1 MKKHLSSPPITTS
14 TMLKASYIPSQKT
27 LLLVHVNIGWNQ
39 SPTVPNHGD
48 KVSDFKKKQQ
58 NPVCVYMTKTIG
70 TTVLIYIDMMIFYCS
85 DENVFPTLSRKNNAA
100 LTSMLWCQYPNLCSE
115 IKVLLLIHMNLAHL

>member
-1 MKKHLSSPPITTS
+1 MKKHLSSRPITTS
-14 TMLKASYIPSQKT
+14 TVLKASYISSQKT
-27 LLLVHVNIGWNQ
+27 LLLVHINIGWNQ

-70 TTVLIYIDMMIFYCS
+70 TTVLIYIDMMIFIVVTKTFFLLCH
-85 DENVFPTLSRKNNAA
+85 VKITLLWHPCYGANIQISAA
-100 LTSMLWCQYPNLCSE
+100 
-115 IKVLLLIHMNLAHL
+115 K